1 VRPYAVDM
9 HVPRVLPLVTAIA
22 LLALPACG
30 GNGEDAG
37 KDIYTRDAVAS
48 CLQRAGATKLRK
60 SEAGDFPGKIAQ
72 EGAIEGSVGNSNFA
86 LVFEPDVDTA
96 RSSETLYAGAQGGS
110 WQKGVLLDFLLKRSQ
125 NAVLVYERLP
135 TDKAAKT
142 VEGCLGGDPKIDADV
157 AEQFGR

>member
-1 VRPYAVDM
+1 MRVS
-9 HVPRVLPLVTAIA
+9 RVLSLVTAIA
-22 LLALPACG
+22 LVALPACG
-30 GNGEDAG
+30 GSGEDAA
-37 KDIYTRDAVAS
+37 KDIHTRDAVAS

-60 SEAGDFPGKIAQ
+60 SEAGDFPGKIAE

-86 LVFEPDVDTA
+86 LVFEPDADTA

-110 WQKGVLLDFLLKRSQ
+110 WQKGVLLDFLLKRSN

-142 VEGCLGGDPKIDADV
+142 VEGCLGGDPKIDTDV